1 MDDRT
6 KHRLLAVGSLLGAI
20 AHVVAPRALLT
31 GVEWWYSEGLK
42 ADFESSEETVARVR
56 WLAVPNALAAVYF
69 WKRAADSDST

>member
-1 MDDRT
+1 MAAGS
-6 KHRLLAVGSLLGAI
+6 KHRLLAIGSLLGAI

-42 ADFESSEETVARVR
+42 ADFESTDATVARVR

-69 WKRAADSDST
+69 WKRSADSDST